1 MDYFADE
8 IKLENK
14 RALIRN
20 MKQSDYDE
28 LKKIAFDPDIWK
40 QYPYKMEDEFDL
52 QDMFNKQFADYKNR
66 TRIPFVIIDKQSGQ
80 TAGCT
85 TYMNI
90 AMEDKRLEIGSTWL
104 ARVYHGT
111 GLNKYC
117 KYLLLEYAFNEMGII
132 RVEFKTD
139 VLNIASRKA
148 LLKIGATEE
157 GILRSHMQVYN
168 GRRRDSIYFSIL
180 KDEWEDVKEKYFKGV
195 S

>member
-1 MDYFADE
+1 MDFFKDE
-8 IKLENK
+8 ITLENQ

-20 MKQSDYDE
+20 MKQSDYGE

-40 QYPYKMEDEFDL
+40 QYPYKMQGEYDL
-52 QDMFNKQFADYKNR
+52 QDMFNRQFADYKNR
-66 TRIPFVIIDKQSGQ
+66 SRIPFIIIDKPSGQ

-104 ARVYHGT
+104 AKAYQGT

-117 KYLLLEYAFNEMGII
+117 KHLLLEYAFNEMDII

-139 VLNIASRKA
+139 ALNQASRKA
-148 LLKIGATEE
+148 LLRIGATQE
-157 GILRSHMQVYN
+157 GIFRSHMQVYN
-168 GRRRDSIYFSIL
+168 GRRRDTVYFSIL
-180 KDEWEDVKEKYFKGV
+180 KDEWKNVKEKYFEGV